1 MFSFLN
7 FYFSLSLEDI
17 MVGLATTDEKGG
29 PIVILSD
36 RGTMDGS
43 AYLEKSLWDTLL
55 NDYELNESKIRDNR
69 YDLVIHLSTT
79 ADGA

>member
-1 MFSFLN
+1 
-7 FYFSLSLEDI
+7 

-43 AYLEKSLWDTLL
+43 AYLDKSLWDTLL
-55 NDYELNESKIRDNR
+55 NDYELNESKLRDNR
-69 YDLVIHLSTT
+69 YDLVIHLSTS